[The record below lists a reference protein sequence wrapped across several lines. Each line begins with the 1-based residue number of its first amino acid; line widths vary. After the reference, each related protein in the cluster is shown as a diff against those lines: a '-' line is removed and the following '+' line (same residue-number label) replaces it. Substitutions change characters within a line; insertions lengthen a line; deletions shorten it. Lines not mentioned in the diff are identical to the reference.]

1 MTKTVLFVI
10 MLLGT
15 LPAFS
20 QRQLTVAD
28 VETLLPV
35 AGVSVQGKDRTTQTD
50 SLGRFA
56 LPDSSRTLVF
66 SHVNYESRI
75 VNMDEVASDTVFII
89 SKLLS
94 VKEVVVFGKV
104 HYEDDGLD
112 ELRKSLRIKR
122 SLRHRTSAA
131 TRSRCC
137 DSPSK
142 TARRSFSIAALWAEP
157 RQGRSHRR
165 STTIRQSRNGSSGQS
180 GRLIRATTM
189 RRRTGAWRRDR
200 S

>member
-1 MTKTVLFVI
+1 MTRTVLFVI

-122 SLRHRTSAA
+122 TEAQLLAS
-131 TRSRCC
+131 
-137 DSPSK
+137 DPSK
-142 TARRSFSIAALWAEP
+142 PAGIPLGLLGKLIPKKWRSSYKKEQRKKRHEEILREY
-157 RQGRSHRR
+157 
-165 STTIRQSRNGSSGQS
+165 
-180 GRLIRATTM
+180 
-189 RRRTGAWRRDR
+189 
-200 S
+200 